1 MARTGDGE
9 RRSNSRRLTATL
21 CLRLSSDEKQ
31 HLEQRASDGG
41 YPSLSAWALDRLR
54 QDGMGMRERRVAA
67 GRLGQHAAQLASL
80 VRTGKGREGR
90 DVRGELQKLQAD
102 VLEMQRHILRG
113 NADAGEE
120 TP

>member
-9 RRSNSRRLTATL
+9 RRSERRGLTATL
-21 CLRLSSDEKQ
+21 CLRLSTDEKRR
-31 HLEQRASDGG
+31 LEQRASDGG

-80 VRTGKGREGR
+80 TGKGR
-90 DVRGELQKLQAD
+90 DMRGELQHLQAE
-102 VLEMQRHILRG
+102 VLEMQRQILRG